1 MEDGEAEVTRDAAE
15 SPGTQGVMPSP
26 RAEAARARQ
35 AAKAERKLT
44 KRATKA
50 ARKEAA
56 KAARAERK
64 RAEKAAAAEAK
75 AARRA
80 AKTARRAA
88 KAAKADAKA
97 AKADAKAARAEAE
110 RARLAEEAAAR
121 VVGIAATG
129 AAEASRGSQSP
140 RPPTARVPRTP
151 RPPRPPRPVMAP
163 PAPAEDGDAVPG
175 PSPSVTGHDA
185 EEVERVEAA
194 PTAAGSMLQ
203 EVAGLVQQTTEP
215 AAARIVRRVSVPP
228 AEVGPV
234 AMPRVEPEPAPEPAP
249 KPAPESGSEPAAE
262 SVSEPG
268 PASEREPVV
277 AEPEPGPDQGPAGG
291 SEREG
296 SQPRSAPTAEA
307 DAERHARA
315 VAVATATP
323 RGAGAVIGAAVDI
336 GANSAHLLVA
346 AAGGHRIEPLLDG
359 SVFLGLGD
367 RVSADGFIGATA
379 REEIAQT
386 LATYAETARRLGA
399 REITIVGTE
408 PVRRAADAAALARA
422 VEARAGVPLFVLD
435 HDEEAMLTLLGV
447 TMGQPVR
454 SRLLVVDIGGGS
466 CELIAAAPGRP
477 IRTTGIRLGSARL
490 TLDLVKADPPTMPE
504 IEAMRAAA
512 KAALADAPDVA
523 PEDLVAVG
531 GTASNLLKLM
541 PATSLDRELTQR
553 RVTVA
558 LAMLTVQRSDEA
570 AERHLIRP
578 QRARILPAGAVIVE
592 AILERY
598 GMDRLRV
605 AEEGIRE
612 GTVLAVAAFG
622 STWRDRLPTL
632 AAGWDEDGGLMVS
645 PVPDEPG
652 AEPRAR

>member
-15 SPGTQGVMPSP
+15 SPGAQPVMPSP
-26 RAEAARARQ
+26 NADAARARQ
-35 AAKAERKLT
+35 AAKAERKLA

-129 AAEASRGSQSP
+129 AVEASRRSESP
-140 RPPTARVPRTP
+140 RPPTARTP
-151 RPPRPPRPVMAP
+151 RAPRPPRPVMAP
-163 PAPAEDGDAVPG
+163 ADRVPEDADAGPG
-175 PSPSVTGHDA
+175 PSPLVTGHDA
-185 EEVERVEAA
+185 VEVERAAGA

-203 EVAGLVQQTTEP
+203 EVAGLVRQTTEP
-215 AAARIVRRVSVPP
+215 AAARIVRRVSAPP
-228 AEVGPV
+228 AEMGPE
-234 AMPRVEPEPAPEPAP
+234 AMPRVEPEREPESAPELAPEPAP
-249 KPAPESGSEPAAE
+249 ELAPEPAPESASAPAPESASAPAPESASEP
-262 SVSEPG
+262 
-268 PASEREPVV
+268 EPVV
-277 AEPEPGPDQGPAGG
+277 AEPQRGPDQEPQRAAEPETASQPG
-291 SEREG
+291 SAPSAEAIAERE
-296 SQPRSAPTAEA
+296 AA
-307 DAERHARA
+307 A
-315 VAVATATP
+315 VAVATVTPLGATT
-323 RGAGAVIGAAVDI
+323 VIGAAVDI

-367 RVSADGFIGATA
+367 RVSADGYIGATA

-466 CELIAAAPGRP
+466 CELIVAGPGRP
-477 IRTTGIRLGSARL
+477 IQTTGIRLGSARL

-504 IEAMRAAA
+504 VEAMRAAA

-523 PEDLVAVG
+523 PDDLVAVG

-612 GTVLAVAAFG
+612 GTVLVAAAFG
-622 STWRDRLPTL
+622 SAWRDRLPTL
-632 AAGWDEDGGLMVS
+632 AAGWGEDAG
-645 PVPDEPG
+645 
-652 AEPRAR
+652 